1 MTLTRGI
8 PLAVHGAMEVIAA
21 PVVMVAPFV
30 LGFDAATAAI
40 AIAFGAVLMATG
52 LQVENPERVIS
63 ISALAA
69 FDYLFAATA
78 ATAGISIGIAT
89 GEWAQ
94 TIFLVGLGAAQAA
107 LTAATRF
114 SAPAVP
120 RRSAHLT

>member
-8 PLAVHGAMEVIAA
+8 PLAVHGALEVIAA
-21 PVVMVAPFV
+21 PLVMIAPFV
-30 LGFDAATAAI
+30 LGFDAVTAAI

-52 LQVENPERVIS
+52 LQMESPERVVS

-69 FDYLFAATA
+69 FDYLFAAA
-78 ATAGISIGIAT
+78 IATAGIGIGIAT

-94 TIFLVGLGAAQAA
+94 TSFLVGLGAAQAA

-120 RRSAHLT
+120 R